1 MGKLNHDPYINHFS
15 HPHPLELSNAQ
26 SLYMNSCSACNLQPS
41 GWMYSCK
48 PCNFTLHISCTQMPT
63 LITHPCHPIHPL
75 TLFSTP
81 VYPGGSFNC
90 DGCGLQGNGF
100 NYHCTTCDFDV
111 HMMCA
116 TNPLSL
122 AHQSHPH
129 QLNLAFYPP
138 YQTKGFSCDICHK
151 IGSNHWLYRCSAC
164 EFDAHM
170 KCAMSVNNTP
180 LPHVQHSNSLPVANN
195 VNIQYQQQPGLGG
208 ANYGYRHS
216 QSMGAMPMLQQRQQ
230 RQQRQLQQVSYQQ
243 PSGGP
248 NGAANGTIMD
258 TMVQGFVDAA
268 AQQVGQTF
276 AQSIMNPD
284 GSNNSDP
291 NGGGDNSSNPSIISI
306 GSSILSGVFGG
317 DSDNSQNQE
326 V

>member
-63 LITHPCHPIHPL
+63 LITHPSHPIHPL

-81 VYPGGSFNC
+81 VYPGGSFKC

-122 AHQSHPH
+122 AHRSHPH

-138 YQTKGFSCDICHK
+138 YQTKGFSCDICHQ

-170 KCAMSVNNTP
+170 KCAMSVNNTT
-180 LPHVQHSNSLPVANN
+180 LPHIQHSNSLPVANS

-208 ANYGYRHS
+208 ANYVYRHS
-216 QSMGAMPMLQQRQQ
+216 QSMGTMPMQQQQ
-230 RQQRQLQQVSYQQ
+230 QQQLQQVSYQQ

-268 AQQVGQTF
+268 AQQIGQTF

-291 NGGGDNSSNPSIISI
+291 NDGGGGGGGDNSSNPSIISV

-317 DSDNSQNQE
+317 DPDNS
-326 V
+326 

>member
-1 MGKLNHDPYINHFS
+1 
-15 HPHPLELSNAQ
+15 
-26 SLYMNSCSACNLQPS
+26 
-41 GWMYSCK
+41 
-48 PCNFTLHISCTQMPT
+48 
-63 LITHPCHPIHPL
+63 
-75 TLFSTP
+75 
-81 VYPGGSFNC
+81 
-90 DGCGLQGNGF
+90 
-100 NYHCTTCDFDV
+100 
-111 HMMCA
+111 
-116 TNPLSL
+116 
-122 AHQSHPH
+122 
-129 QLNLAFYPP
+129 
-138 YQTKGFSCDICHK
+138 
-151 IGSNHWLYRCSAC
+151 
-164 EFDAHM
+164 
-170 KCAMSVNNTP
+170 MSVNNTP

-216 QSMGAMPMLQQRQQ
+216 QSMGAMPMLQQQQ
-230 RQQRQLQQVSYQQ
+230 QLRQLQQVSYQQ

>member
-138 YQTKGFSCDICHK
+138 YQTKGFCCDICHK

-216 QSMGAMPMLQQRQQ
+216 QSMGAMPMLQQQQ
-230 RQQRQLQQVSYQQ
+230 QQQRQLQQVSYQQ

>member
-1 MGKLNHDPYINHFS
+1 
-15 HPHPLELSNAQ
+15 
-26 SLYMNSCSACNLQPS
+26 
-41 GWMYSCK
+41 
-48 PCNFTLHISCTQMPT
+48 
-63 LITHPCHPIHPL
+63 
-75 TLFSTP
+75 
-81 VYPGGSFNC
+81 
-90 DGCGLQGNGF
+90 
-100 NYHCTTCDFDV
+100 
-111 HMMCA
+111 
-116 TNPLSL
+116 
-122 AHQSHPH
+122 
-129 QLNLAFYPP
+129 
-138 YQTKGFSCDICHK
+138 
-151 IGSNHWLYRCSAC
+151 
-164 EFDAHM
+164 M

-216 QSMGAMPMLQQRQQ
+216 QSMGAMPMLQQ